1 MNTFGN
7 KFRVSVYGES
17 HGPATGIVLD
27 GVPPGIA
34 LQEPDIIP
42 DILRRKS
49 GARGTT
55 PRTETDEPHFLS
67 GVYNGYTTG
76 APLCIVFDNAGARPQ
91 DYSEQPRVF
100 RPGTADYTAQVKFHG
115 YQDPR
120 GGGHFSGRLT
130 LPLTAA
136 GSIAKKIIAL
146 HYPEL
151 SINTQIVR
159 IGTLVVTDQSDMSSR
174 VEALID
180 KVVTEGDSLGAVIA
194 CSVEQ
199 VPAGLG
205 EPFFDSVESVLSHI
219 LFSIPGI
226 KGITFGLGFEETLL
240 KGSENPHKGGIAGG
254 ITNGDILNFQLAVK
268 PTPTVGKKGRH
279 DACFALRVPVV
290 AEAAAAIV
298 MADFILS
305 KSESPVPEAQP

>member
-1 MNTFGN
+1 
-7 KFRVSVYGES
+7 
-17 HGPATGIVLD
+17 VLD

-34 LQEPDIIP
+34 LKESDIIP

-55 PRTETDEPHFLS
+55 PGQKLTNRIFLAAYITDTQPEPLYALPLTMRERGRRIIQSNPECSVRERPITLLRLNFTVS
-67 GVYNGYTTG
+67 G
-76 APLCIVFDNAGARPQ
+76 
-91 DYSEQPRVF
+91 S
-100 RPGTADYTAQVKFHG
+100 
-115 YQDPR
+115 R

-151 SINTQIVR
+151 SINAQIVR
-159 IGTLVVTDQSDMSSR
+159 IGNLVVTDPSGFSSR

-180 KVVTEGDSLGAVIA
+180 NVVTEGDSLGAVIA
-194 CSVEQ
+194 CSMEQ

-205 EPFFDSVESVLSHI
+205 EPFFDSVESMLSHI

-254 ITNGDILNFQLAVK
+254 ITNGDTLNFQLAVK

-305 KSESPVPEAQP
+305 KSEFPAPEAQP